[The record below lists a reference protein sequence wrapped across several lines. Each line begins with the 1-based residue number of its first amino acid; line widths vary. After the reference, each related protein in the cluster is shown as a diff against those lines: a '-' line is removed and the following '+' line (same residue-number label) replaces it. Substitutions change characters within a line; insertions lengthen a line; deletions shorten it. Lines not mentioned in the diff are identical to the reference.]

1 MTMGKEDDLLA
12 RELGKA
18 GASGGAFASFGN
30 PVTGIPSAA
39 GGYLGASLAARFLP
53 TERHQLELD
62 LHADPQTVLR
72 KAYALLSS
80 AGRVS
85 DSREVSASP
94 NPGISG
100 VVGSGFLNMNP
111 AVVHMEIVAIESGR
125 CRVLLTGAAKEGLIK
140 QRTAE
145 KAVNRLAAA
154 LNMLAGPDA

>member
-1 MTMGKEDDLLA
+1 MGNEDDLLA
-12 RELGKA
+12 RELGKV
-18 GASGGAFASFGN
+18 GARGGAFASFGS
-30 PVTGIPSAA
+30 PAAGSPGAA

-53 TERHQLELD
+53 TERYQLELD

-85 DSREVSASP
+85 DSHEFPASP
-94 NPGISG
+94 YPAVSG
-100 VVGSGFLNMNP
+100 VVGSGFLNLNP

-154 LNMLAGPDA
+154 LNMLAGPDV